1 MKAVDLAAFLS
12 NNGGYAE
19 FLGSHIERW
28 STQSTRRLDNI
39 RYNEYSGSV

>member
-19 FLGSHIERW
+19 FLGSHIERKMEHAVN
-28 STQSTRRLDNI
+28 SPS
-39 RYNEYSGSV
+39 